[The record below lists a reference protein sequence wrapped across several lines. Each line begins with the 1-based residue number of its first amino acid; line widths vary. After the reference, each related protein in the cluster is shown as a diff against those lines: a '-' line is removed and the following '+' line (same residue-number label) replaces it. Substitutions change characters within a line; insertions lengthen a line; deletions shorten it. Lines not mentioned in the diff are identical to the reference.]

1 MYFTFLSDGGAP
13 NVAGPGVTYPLRH
26 PLDGPEYQCIELE
39 LSFELKIKTRL
50 NRVWNLFQ
58 VSTDGHASLTW
69 ILNCWNFVEKNVF

>member
-1 MYFTFLSDGGAP
+1 MLMYFTFLSDGGAP

-50 NRVWNLFQ
+50 NRV
-58 VSTDGHASLTW
+58 
-69 ILNCWNFVEKNVF
+69 